1 MRGLLARAALAAPVL
16 AAVALGA
23 PSARADGP
31 LSRPAAAPPR
41 GAPAR
46 PSAATLAR
54 PSGAPARPV
63 AAPAAPRPRA
73 GGAPARSAL
82 APLAGPGGGGAPARV
97 SGAPLWLS
105 STAQPLARGADPW
118 FGDDKARHFCASM
131 VLASGGYALGALA
144 TEDIGGRIAIGA
156 AVALGAGLAKEAL
169 DAAGYGTPS
178 FRDLVW
184 DALGTSAGLGLSVW
198 FDLAATP
205 IQF

>member
-31 LSRPAAAPPR
+31 PSLTAAASHPSGAPARPAAAP
-41 GAPAR
+41 
-46 PSAATLAR
+46 LAR
-54 PSGAPARPV
+54 PSGAPARPA
-63 AAPAAPRPRA
+63 AAPAAPQPRV
-73 GGAPARSAL
+73 GGAPARSAI
-82 APLAGPGGGGAPARV
+82 APLAGPGGAPARV
-97 SGAPLWLS
+97 SGAPLRLS
-105 STAQPLARGADPW
+105 STAQPLTRGADPW

-144 TEDIGGRIAIGA
+144 TEDIGGRIALGA

-205 IQF
+205 LQF

>member
-1 MRGLLARAALAAPVL
+1 
-16 AAVALGA
+16 
-23 PSARADGP
+23 
-31 LSRPAAAPPR
+31 
-41 GAPAR
+41 APAR
-46 PSAATLAR
+46 PA
-54 PSGAPARPV
+54 

-82 APLAGPGGGGAPARV
+82 APLAGPGGAPARV